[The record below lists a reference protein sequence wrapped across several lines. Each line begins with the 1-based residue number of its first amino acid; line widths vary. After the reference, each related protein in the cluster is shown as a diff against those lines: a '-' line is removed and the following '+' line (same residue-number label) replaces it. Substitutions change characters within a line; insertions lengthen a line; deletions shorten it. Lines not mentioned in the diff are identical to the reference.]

1 MSFFVLLCH
10 LTFFAT
16 LIAHEQPIM
25 EVCGFKF
32 TEGPLWVDELGWI
45 FSDIPAN
52 TVYKIA
58 NHEVYL
64 SPSGNSNGLALD
76 KKGNILLAEH
86 GNRRISRMYR
96 NGNIEVVA
104 ERYQGKRFNS
114 PNDLVVRSDGSIFF
128 TDPPYGLPGGMN
140 GPNAELN
147 FCGIYEITPKG
158 DVLLINKKLNKPN
171 GIALSRDEEILF
183 VADTEQNAI
192 FKFLYKDKE
201 YPMEEIKFCDVASPD
216 GIKIDKQDNLWVTSS
231 EGVVVFNKQGE
242 RIDIIKV
249 PKHPAN
255 CAFGGK
261 NGDEFLVTARDCVYL
276 YRLKKE
282 K

>member
-1 MSFFVLLCH
+1 MSFFILLYQ
-10 LTFFAT
+10 LSFFTT
-16 LIAHEQPIM
+16 LLAQEQPVI

-32 TEGPLWVDELGWI
+32 TEGPLWVEELGWI

-52 TVYKIA
+52 TVYKLA
-58 NHEVYL
+58 NHEVCL
-64 SPSGNSNGLALD
+64 TPSGNSNGLGLD
-76 KKGNILLAEH
+76 KEGNILLAEH
-86 GNRRISRMYR
+86 GNRRISRLR
-96 NGNIEVVA
+96 NDRTIDVVIEK
-104 ERYQGKRFNS
+104 YQGKRFNS
-114 PNDLVVRSDGSIFF
+114 PNDLVVRSDGTIFF
-128 TDPPYGLPGGMN
+128 TDPPYGLPGGLD
-140 GPNAELN
+140 GPNAELD

-158 DVLLINKKLNKPN
+158 DIRLINKNLKRPN
-171 GIALSRDEEILF
+171 GIALSRDEKVLF
-183 VADTEQNAI
+183 VADTGQDAV
-192 FKFLYKDKE
+192 FKFLYEGKE
-201 YPMEEIKFCDVASPD
+201 YPIEGMKFCDVASPD

-231 EGVVVFNKQGE
+231 EGVIVFNSKGE